1 MFIRWASMA
10 STVVFASLAV
20 ACGSSEESKS
30 DAQEIIGSGDFG
42 EGTLGAQCGGF
53 VGVGCAEGFICITE
67 HDFPDALGTC
77 EHITLGSLG
86 ATCGG
91 IAALKC
97 NDGLTCAKTAA
108 AQNIADSTGTC
119 TKAAAKKD

>member
-10 STVVFASLAV
+10 STVVFASLVV

-30 DAQEIIGSGDFG
+30 DSQDIIGHGEFG

-77 EHITLGSLG
+77 EHITPGSLG

-97 NDGLTCAKTAA
+97 NEGLTCAKSAA
-108 AQNIADSTGTC
+108 AENVADSTGTC
-119 TKAAAKKD
+119 TKAAAQKN